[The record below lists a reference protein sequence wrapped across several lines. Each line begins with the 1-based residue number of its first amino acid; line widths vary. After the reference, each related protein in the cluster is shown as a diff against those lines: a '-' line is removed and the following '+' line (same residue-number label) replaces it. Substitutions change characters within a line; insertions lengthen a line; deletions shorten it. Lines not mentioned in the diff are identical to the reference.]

1 MLLTVHYSGNSKI
14 QNVSDIRYNGKN
26 LLQDLIL
33 SFFCAK
39 YKAKPTKIPCIPFF
53 VINAIFFL
61 VASVNDTYF
70 TNDNGRRQRSDFY
83 GAKLLP
89 SLSGKGAYLQH
100 GLYFYELKC
109 NSTSC
114 YWTKME
120 QTLTK
125 ARYHDI
131 MSYLPPDYDC

>member
-1 MLLTVHYSGNSKI
+1 MK
-14 QNVSDIRYNGKN
+14 
-26 LLQDLIL
+26 
-33 SFFCAK
+33 
-39 YKAKPTKIPCIPFF
+39 TKEKRKVFL
-53 VINAIFFL
+53 L

-109 NSTSC
+109 NSPSC
-114 YWTKME
+114 HWTKME

-125 ARYHDI
+125 SRYHNI